1 MEGPTDFHAV
11 LADEKELTSGC
22 IIVMARGTRQTYMR
36 MQRRAEQSTASR
48 AAAQPA
54 VSRFACKSS
63 DRMPE
68 AACPG
73 STAAAQSRSAAT
85 MRWEALPPV
94 RGSCRRR
101 GFNTEGF

>member
-1 MEGPTDFHAV
+1 MHHCDGSWDKADLHAN
-11 LADEKELTSGC
+11 AEES
-22 IIVMARGTRQTYMR
+22 
-36 MQRRAEQSTASR
+36 RAEHRQQSGG
-48 AAAQPA
+48 P